1 VNATESPGNRP
12 LTIVVLMGGDSA
24 EREIS
29 LQSGAAVAAALDR
42 RGHDVLRLDPA
53 AFSLRAH
60 DWAGVDAVF
69 IALHGR
75 FGEDGQVQEVLESAG
90 VSYTGSGPNASRLA
104 FSKSAAKERF
114 LQCGVPTPPY
124 ALVHRADSAPRT
136 RQLAETIG
144 YPLVV
149 KPDQQGSS
157 LGVTIVQAP
166 EQFPAAL
173 AACFAFGPFGLIEK
187 AVLGTEWTLA
197 LFDDQPLPLIRI
209 DTPHAFFDFDAK
221 YAADSTRYVLEF
233 QEPSETLHAI
243 TDAGM
248 RACTALD
255 TEGIARVDLRL
266 DESLQPWVLEVNT
279 VPGMTDHS
287 LVPKAAA
294 RAGLTF
300 DDLCDRAIRSALLRR
315 HVPHNARDARN
326 RPQPVPRRR
335 AG

>member
-1 VNATESPGNRP
+1 MNPAGTSGTGP

-29 LQSGAAVAAALDR
+29 LGSGAAVAAALDR

-60 DWAGVDAVF
+60 DWSGVDAVF

-75 FGEDGQVQEVLESAG
+75 FGEDGQVQEVLEAAG
-90 VSYTGSGPNASRLA
+90 VPYTGSGPAASRLA
-104 FSKSAAKERF
+104 FSKSAAKER
-114 LQCGVPTPPY
+114 LAQCGVPTPAY
-124 ALVHRADSAPRT
+124 ALIHRADSPARV
-136 RQLAETIG
+136 RQLAEMIG

-157 LGVTIVQAP
+157 LGVTIVHAP
-166 EQFPAAL
+166 EQLTAAL
-173 AACFAFGPFGLIEK
+173 AACFAFGPFGLIER

-221 YAADSTRYVLEF
+221 YAADSTQYVLEF
-233 QEPSETLHAI
+233 HEPPEALEAI
-243 TDAGM
+243 TETGV
-248 RACTALD
+248 RACAALG
-255 TEGIARVDLRL
+255 TEGVARVDLRV
-266 DESLQPWVLEVNT
+266 DESLHPWVLEVNT

-294 RAGLTF
+294 RAGMTF
-300 DDLCDRAIRSALLRR
+300 DDLCDRAIRSAMLRR
-315 HVPHNARDARN
+315 HVRHNARDARI
-326 RPQPVPRRR
+326 RPQPVSRRR